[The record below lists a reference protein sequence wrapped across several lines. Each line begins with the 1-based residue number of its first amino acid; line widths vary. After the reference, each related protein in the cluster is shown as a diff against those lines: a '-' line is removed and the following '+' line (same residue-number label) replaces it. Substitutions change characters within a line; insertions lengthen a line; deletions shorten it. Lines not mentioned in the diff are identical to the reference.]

1 MGINKRLVESLI
13 RCGAFDSLG
22 ALRSQLMAV
31 YEKTLDSISQD
42 RKRNVAG
49 QVSLFAELGSESP
62 RAYKTDSLPDIEE
75 FPKKILLSMEKE
87 MTGVYISGHPLDE
100 YKEVLEGYHTTQ
112 DILALHN
119 TDEHEMM
126 NSSFASNLTEN
137 SAITLGGIITNK
149 KIQYTRNN
157 SVMAF
162 ITLEDLYGAIEV
174 IVFPLVY
181 SKYASLLEEDKT
193 VTIKGRI
200 SLREDEDPKIICNE
214 VETLTN
220 HMSKKLYIKI
230 ESDKDPKIQ
239 DEVSEV
245 LKKYKG
251 NIPVY
256 LYMESTQKTYK
267 SNPDLWVRRDSGLL
281 QELSS
286 VLGEK
291 CVKMI

>member
-1 MGINKRLVESLI
+1 MESLI

-75 FPKKILLSMEKE
+75 YPKKILLSMEKE

-100 YKEVLEGYHTTQ
+100 YKEALEEYHTTQ
-112 DILALHN
+112 DIMALHN
-119 TDEHEMM
+119 TDEQEML
-126 NSSFASNLTEN
+126 SGSYDSNLKED
-137 SAITLGGIITNK
+137 SIITLGGIITNK

-162 ITLEDLYGAIEV
+162 ITLEDLYGDIEV

-181 SKYASLLEEDKT
+181 SKYASLLDEDRT
-193 VTIKGRI
+193 VAIKGRI
-200 SLREDEDPKIICNE
+200 SLREDEEPKIICNE
-214 VETLTN
+214 VQDLTN
-220 HMSKKLYIKI
+220 NVKSKLYIKI

-245 LKKYKG
+245 LKKYKAIFPFIFIW
-251 NIPVY
+251 NHP
-256 LYMESTQKTYK
+256 KTYK
-267 SNPDLWVRRDSGLL
+267 SNPDLWVRRDSGL
-281 QELSS
+281 
-286 VLGEK
+286 
-291 CVKMI
+291 CRN